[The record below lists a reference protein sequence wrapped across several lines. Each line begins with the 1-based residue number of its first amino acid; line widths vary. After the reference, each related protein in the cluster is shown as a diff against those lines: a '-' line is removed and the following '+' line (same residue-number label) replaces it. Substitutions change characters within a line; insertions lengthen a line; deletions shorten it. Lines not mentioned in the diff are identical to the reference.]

1 MSLSVSKQF
10 YQIQKANSH
19 SPVLNSL
26 PLLILLVLLT
36 LLTLLTPLLSSFSSP
51 HFPPLPILLT
61 LLVLLTHLTL
71 ARVVS
76 YATAEVGNLFPVSS
90 LKLTNKM
97 QTDC

>member
-1 MSLSVSKQF
+1 MLVNNFTKSKK
-10 YQIQKANSH
+10 QI
-19 SPVLNSL
+19 
-26 PLLILLVLLT
+26 LILPS
-36 LLTLLTPLLSSFSSP
+36 LTPFLSSFSSFSSLSSFSSP